1 MVGLFCVAQVKLH
14 KRRHEKE
21 YSHYCD
27 ICAKGFYSMA
37 SVETHRRIHTGERPF
52 SCSLCTYSCNVKGN
66 LVKHMKTYNKDSRQ

>member
-1 MVGLFCVAQVKLH
+1 MAPVKLQKGGH
-14 KRRHEKE
+14 KKD

-52 SCSLCTYSCNVKGN
+52 SCSLCAYSCNVKGN
-66 LVKHMKTYNKDSRQ
+66 LDKHMKTHNKDSRQ